1 MTHLSI
7 ATVFGYPSGPLV
19 DLGVQNKHSVQIPLL
34 IKPSIARKQG
44 GYFGKGL
51 NQRPLVDVEDSSCTF
66 IFHSL
71 FFFSFHLSFYVTAAD
86 LYIIL
91 FDTIRTKP
99 SLAGHGSEGY
109 YFAENGQYSALEVAH
124 AISENLV
131 DLGAGESREPAV
143 FTAEESKEFFG
154 VRMH

>member
-1 MTHLSI
+1 MKI
-7 ATVFGYPSGPLV
+7 VRAPSSFVP
-19 DLGVQNKHSVQIPLL
+19 
-34 IKPSIARKQG
+34 
-44 GYFGKGL
+44 
-51 NQRPLVDVEDSSCTF
+51 C
-66 IFHSL
+66 
-71 FFFSFHLSFYVTAAD
+71 FFLRCSFYVTAAD

-99 SLAGHGSEGY
+99 DLAGHGSEGY
-109 YFAENGQYSALEVAH
+109 YFAENGQYSALEVAY